1 MDMRKIVDN
10 LDSVKTVCYGKEQIW
25 GIRDD
30 AIEFFS
36 QAMAASEGSEHQ
48 RYYNIYAM
56 LISGEKTCVDTIE

>member
-1 MDMRKIVDN
+1 MNMRKIVDN
-10 LDSVKTVCYGKEQIW
+10 LDSVKTVCYRKEQLW
-25 GIRDD
+25 DSRDD

-56 LISGEKTCVDTIE
+56 LISGEKICIDTAK

>member
-1 MDMRKIVDN
+1 M

-25 GIRDD
+25 DSRDD
-30 AIEFFS
+30 AIKFFS

-56 LISGEKTCVDTIE
+56 LISGEKTCIDTIE

>member
-1 MDMRKIVDN
+1 MNMRQIVDN
-10 LDSVKTVCYGKEQIW
+10 LDSVTTVCYGKEQLW
-25 GIRDD
+25 DRRDD

-56 LISGEKTCVDTIE
+56 LLSGEKTCIDTIE